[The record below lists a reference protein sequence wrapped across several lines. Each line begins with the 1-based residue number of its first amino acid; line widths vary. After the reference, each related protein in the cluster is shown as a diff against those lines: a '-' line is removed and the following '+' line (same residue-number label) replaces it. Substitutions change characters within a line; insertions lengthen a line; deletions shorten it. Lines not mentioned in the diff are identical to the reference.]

1 MRDFLWNAGLLLLIA
16 GSGALFT
23 QLYCRLAYF
32 TCTECKSLN
41 ARRRSIC
48 RNCGAPLPKS

>member
-41 ARRRSIC
+41 ARRRSVC